1 MKQTQMVSCT
11 IGLLSK
17 DVWANSLSNNIKVYI
32 QKLSLDKKK
41 TMSFKKKLYINH
53 QNNSNTIIG
62 KVKYIHS
69 KYKSRST
76 SHQRSQT

>member
-17 DVWANSLSNNIKVYI
+17 DVWANGLSNNIKVYI

-41 TMSFKKKLYINH
+41 NYVVQKETINH

-76 SHQRSQT
+76 SYQRSQT

>member
-17 DVWANSLSNNIKVYI
+17 DVWANGLSNNIKVYI

-41 TMSFKKKLYINH
+41 NYVVQKE
-53 QNNSNTIIG
+53 TIY
-62 KVKYIHS
+62 KPS
-69 KYKSRST
+69 K
-76 SHQRSQT
+76 